1 MPSPLTGPPV
11 ERARAP
17 ALAPSMLSTMAQ
29 MAPQQPAPRCE
40 ISSEHERELVMGIEQ
55 GIEQGKK
62 AAEHDKV

>member
-17 ALAPSMLSTMAQ
+17 ALAPSMLSTMAL
-29 MAPQQPAPRCE
+29 MAPQQPTPP
-40 ISSEHERELVMGIEQ
+40 SEHERELVLGIEQ

-62 AAEHDKV
+62 AAEHDKHKVYE